1 MAEHSDREHFIP
13 IRKTDLVELLC
24 CDPVL
29 TADQQQ
35 HFRQLCRL
43 LEATFHFDYH
53 AKLEEL
59 KNAYAFFDPDAD
71 TQPLAAASPEQA
83 ERQVQELFEEF
94 GALLERANFIR
105 LSRED
110 ILDALKGSSDW
121 GINLDVDFDVFD
133 RLEVFARGDVLGR
146 RWRRRLRNFY
156 RLEEVEVPIFQRL
169 VVFFRLREH
178 KLIGKHV
185 DTKSVYIKVFKDI
198 PKMDLEMLLP
208 GTRVKLTA
216 TDRGKIVLPALS
228 GVAITIYKIVK
239 GAVILAFAGVFY
251 STLAFLGLVGGTI
264 GYGVRSFYGY
274 LQTKQKYQLN
284 LTQSLY
290 YQNLDNNA
298 GALFRLLND
307 AEEQECRE
315 AMLAYFHL
323 WRAAGD
329 RGVTTRELDDRIEQY
344 LERTTGIRVDFEVG
358 DAMDKLRRL
367 QIVEQLPE
375 DRLRAVPI
383 GNALH
388 ALDRAWD
395 NFFQYT

>member
-1 MAEHSDREHFIP
+1 MAEYSDREHFIP
-13 IRKTDLVELLC
+13 IRKTDLVDLLC
-24 CDPVL
+24 REPGL
-29 TADQQQ
+29 TAEQQH

-43 LEATFHFDYH
+43 IEATFHFEYH

-59 KNAYAFFDPDAD
+59 KDAYAIFDPDAD
-71 TQPLAAASPEQA
+71 TQPLCAPSVEQA
-83 ERQVQELFEEF
+83 EGRVHELFEKF
-94 GALLERANFIR
+94 SALLERANFMR
-105 LSRED
+105 LSRAD
-110 ILDALKGSSDW
+110 ILEALKGSSDW

-146 RWRRRLRNFY
+146 RWRRRVRNLY
-156 RLEEVEVPIFQRL
+156 RLEEVEVPIYQRL

-228 GVAITIYKIVK
+228 GVALTIWKIIQ
-239 GAVILAFAGVFY
+239 GAVVLAFAG
-251 STLAFLGLVGGTI
+251 TLAFLGLVGGTI
-264 GYGVRSFYGY
+264 GYGMRSFYGY

-329 RGVTTRELDDRIEQY
+329 HGVTGPELDDRIEQY
-344 LERTTGIRVDFEVG
+344 LERAAGILVDFEIG
-358 DAMDKLRRL
+358 DAMDKLKRL
-367 QIVEQLPE
+367 QIVEELPE
-375 DRLRAVPI
+375 DRVRAVPI
-383 GNALH
+383 TDALH

-395 NFFQYT
+395 NFFQYA

>member
-1 MAEHSDREHFIP
+1 MAEHSDREHSIP

-24 CDPVL
+24 RDPGL
-29 TADQQQ
+29 SAEEQQQ
-35 HFRQLCRL
+35 FRQLCRV
-43 LEATFHFDYH
+43 LEATFHFEYH

-59 KNAYAFFDPDAD
+59 KDAYAFFDPDAD
-71 TQPLAAASPEQA
+71 TQPLSPASAEQA
-83 ERQVQELFEEF
+83 DRHVHDLFEKF
-94 GALLERANFIR
+94 CSLLERANFVR

-110 ILDALKGSSDW
+110 FIEALKGSSDW

-146 RWRRRLRNFY
+146 RWRRRVRNFY
-156 RLEEVEVPIFQRL
+156 RLEEVEVPIYQRL
-169 VVFFRLREH
+169 VVFFRLRQH
-178 KLIGKHV
+178 KLIGKHA

-228 GVAITIYKIVK
+228 GVAITIWKIFK
-239 GAVILAFAGVFY
+239 GAVFLAFAGLY

-264 GYGVRSFYGY
+264 GYGIRSFYGY

-329 RGVTTRELDDRIEQY
+329 HGVTAPELDDQIEQY
-344 LERTTGIRVDFEVG
+344 LDRTAGIQVDFEIG
-358 DAMDKLRRL
+358 DAMDKLKRL
-367 QIVEQLPE
+367 QIVEGSRE

-383 GNALH
+383 ANALQ

-395 NFFQYT
+395 NFFHHA